1 MIVYKY
7 VLDCWDMMNTCCW
20 CFLTRLL
27 TTLVEHQIATEETD
41 IVGSN
46 MYALLEEN
54 PLELLNV
61 VATLDEAGNL

>member
-1 MIVYKY
+1 M
-7 VLDCWDMMNTCCW
+7 
-20 CFLTRLL
+20 
-27 TTLVEHQIATEETD
+27 ATEETD
-41 IVGSN
+41 IVRRN